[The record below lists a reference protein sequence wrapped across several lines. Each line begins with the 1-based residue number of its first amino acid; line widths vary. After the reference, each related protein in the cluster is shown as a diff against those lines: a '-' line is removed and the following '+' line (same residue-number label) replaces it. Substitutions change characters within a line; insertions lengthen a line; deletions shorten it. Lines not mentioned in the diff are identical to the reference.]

1 VPNKA
6 SGKNFSGAVNHG
18 HWYAAAPNIGSLFEW
33 SDFPPWDAYAVEP
46 WWLDQ
51 MLKGNKLTRTEYLRC
66 AAKCVIGFQRRHADV
81 MASIRFQREL
91 AVTEAVQA
99 EQALVQQKMLAVKP
113 FPEVATFVNL
123 FRIWAFRRP
132 IFVIVGPTGTGKS
145 LLASEILRL
154 IAEIVGVSSWL
165 EVTVED
171 SNALDLVDFNRAE
184 HSGVN
189 FDGLGDAMILK
200 RNRESLQ
207 GRAKIAKGAKSATNV
222 YAYSYTFTR
231 RAVIATMDLS
241 AVNLDLLKTDHWLSN
256 PNNVIVLEVKEPV
269 WVNSPTVSGQASTDA
284 TGALRCWKQQRR
296 V

>member
-1 VPNKA
+1 
-6 SGKNFSGAVNHG
+6 
-18 HWYAAAPNIGSLFEW
+18 
-33 SDFPPWDAYAVEP
+33 
-46 WWLDQ
+46 
-51 MLKGNKLTRTEYLRC
+51 MLKGAKLTRKEYLRC

-81 MASIRFQREL
+81 MASMRYEREL

-99 EQALVQQKMLAVKP
+99 EQALVQQNMLDVKT
-113 FPEVATFVNL
+113 FPEVETFVNH
-123 FRIWAFRRP
+123 FRSWAFRRP
-132 IFVIVGPTGTGKS
+132 IFAIIGPTGTGKS
-145 LLASEILRL
+145 LLASEILRR
-154 IAEIVGVSSWL
+154 IAEILEISSWL

-171 SNALDLVDFNRAE
+171 SDVLDLVDFNRAE

-241 AVNLDLLKTDHWLSN
+241 AANLDQLRTDHWLSN
-256 PNNVIVLEVKEPV
+256 PKNVIVLEVKEPV
-269 WVNSPTVSGQASTDA
+269 WVTTPSVSGQASTA
-284 TGALRCWKQQRR
+284 AAVRCWKQQRC